1 MLADSIPIYPL
12 YSLLFADTG
21 LSDAQISTLFLIW
34 STVGLVAEVPSG
46 ALADRFSR
54 RALLVAS
61 GLFQAA
67 GYAVWIAAPGYPA
80 FAVGFVLWG
89 LGGAFGSGAL
99 EALLYDGLTAA
110 GASEHYPLVYG
121 RVSAVR
127 LLSQIPTGVA
137 ATVLFTAGGYDLVG
151 RVSVACCLGTAALA
165 TRLPEA
171 RPARGSGRP
180 GDNDQDDGTAAI
192 GGYFAILRS
201 GLAEAVRRPAVG
213 AAVIAVAAVGGLDGL
228 EEYFSLLAREWGVA
242 TSLVPLA
249 LLAIPLVG
257 AAGAA
262 LGGSAGR
269 PRPRT
274 LAITLATAVSV
285 VGAAALFRRPAGVAG
300 IAVAY
305 GLYQLVLVVTDT
317 RLQQR
322 IEGPARATVT
332 SLAAL
337 GNEITCLVLYA
348 VWATGRPALLVVIAL
363 VMAAGLPRLLGRRE
377 PDPAAV
383 S

>member
-1 MLADSIPIYPL
+1 M
-12 YSLLFADTG
+12 
-21 LSDAQISTLFLIW
+21 SDAQISTLFLIW

-67 GYAVWIAAPGYPA
+67 GYAAWISAPGYPA
-80 FAVGFVLWG
+80 FAAGFVLWG

-110 GASEHYPLVYG
+110 GAPEHYPRVYG
-121 RVSAVR
+121 RVAAVR

-137 ATVLFTAGGYDLVG
+137 ATILFTTGGYDLVG
-151 RVSVACCLGTAALA
+151 WVSVACCLGTAAFA

-171 RPARGSGRP
+171 RPAAGLGRP
-180 GDNDQDDGTAAI
+180 GAGETGADDQGAETGADA
-192 GGYFAILRS
+192 GYFAVLRS
-201 GLAEAVRRPAVG
+201 GLTEAARGPAVG

-249 LLAIPLVG
+249 LLAIPLGG

-269 PRPRT
+269 LRPHT
-274 LAITLATAVSV
+274 LAVTLTTAVSIF
-285 VGAAALFRRPAGVAG
+285 GAAGLFRRPVGVAG

-363 VMAAGLPRLLGRRE
+363 AIAAGLPRLLGPRE